1 MVRNYVM
8 ILDPSQIS
16 YDAAGKL
23 RSDFEILLKVYLEN
37 RIQRES
43 AKLIRD
49 GNSHWLSVLLPERI
63 QASLGNCND
72 IALFSREVGK
82 IQGQTTLAGF
92 IALLQVDRP
101 RSLRSY
107 LMEREIVF
115 SLSSG
120 NQIEI
125 CIFDGGSRDEEL
137 MSLWLSKLKP

>member
-1 MVRNYVM
+1 MIRNYVM
-8 ILDPSQIS
+8 ILDPSQS
-16 YDAAGKL
+16 AYDIARKL

-37 RIQRES
+37 RIQREA

-63 QASLGNCND
+63 QASLGNGND
-72 IALFSREVGK
+72 GALFSREVGR
-82 IQGQTTLAGF
+82 IHGQTVLAGF
-92 IALLQVDRP
+92 VAVLQVDRP

-115 SLSSG
+115 SLSGG

-125 CIFDGGSRDEEL
+125 GIFDGGNRDEEL
-137 MSLWLSKLKP
+137 MSLWLSKLNP